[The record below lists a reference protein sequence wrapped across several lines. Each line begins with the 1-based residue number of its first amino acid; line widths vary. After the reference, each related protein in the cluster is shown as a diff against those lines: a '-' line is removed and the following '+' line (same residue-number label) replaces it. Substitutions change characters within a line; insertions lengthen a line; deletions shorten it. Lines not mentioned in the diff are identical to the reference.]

1 MKTRKLLSIIL
12 IGTLTLPLSVFGLDK
27 TESVF
32 STHNTDGTLENITV
46 TNHIRVKTKEELLDQ
61 SDLDSIKNLN
71 GNETFIQNEKNITW
85 KAKGKDIY
93 YQGTIAKE
101 MPLDIGIKYYLD
113 DKEINI
119 KDLIGK
125 KGNVKIQLNFTN
137 KEKNTV
143 NINGKN
149 ETIYTPFVVMAGTIL
164 DSKNNSNINIK
175 NGKVVETGTKNI
187 VAGIASPGLFES
199 LNMDNKMDKIEI
211 SYTTSHFTLNNIY
224 IIATPKVIEE
234 SDIKGFEKI
243 ELLAENINR
252 LQSNMDA
259 IENGSLKLKNGIEEL
274 DNGVGSLKNGMDQ
287 LHNGVNKINESM
299 PNENDNIKNEQ
310 TLNYLKNQNTTTINK
325 ISEANK
331 QLLIQKE
338 EVENKITEVKA
349 KKEYVNSK
357 IEQVKSNLTKATQ
370 VYNDY
375 NVKLEQVNSG
385 IVEINSKIS
394 LCDEETKKIL
404 ENKLNELTTQK
415 QNLEI
420 VVPLLKNQMDA
431 VNGTLEA
438 LDGTLNSLE
447 GTLSLL
453 EQTKTSLDIN
463 IESNNNLSKLVYGNN
478 QVVDSS
484 INTIGSMRKLTSAM
498 NELSVASNK
507 IKIGTSDIKNGTEK
521 LSAGSNE
528 LTEGIS
534 KFNKEGINKLSIYSG
549 KINYYKNKLEA
560 LIDLSRNY
568 KGFSSDNASE
578 TIFISK
584 IKSAK

>member
-1 MKTRKLLSIIL
+1 MKTKKILSTVL

-85 KAKGKDIY
+85 KAKGEDIY
-93 YQGTIAKE
+93 YQGTINKT
-101 MPLDIGIKYYLD
+101 MPLDIGIKYFLD

-125 KGNVKIQLNFTN
+125 KGNVKIQINFTN

-211 SYTTSHFTLNNIY
+211 NYTTSHFTLNNIY

-234 SDIKGFEKI
+234 SDIKGFDKI
-243 ELLAENINR
+243 ELLTENINR

-338 EVENKITEVKA
+338 EVENKINEVKT

-357 IEQVKSNLTKATQ
+357 IEQVKSNLNKATQ
-370 VYNDY
+370 AYNDY

-394 LCDEETKKIL
+394 LCEEETKKLL

-438 LDGTLNSLE
+438 LEGTLNSLE

>member
-1 MKTRKLLSIIL
+1 MKTKKILSIIL

-61 SDLDSIKNLN
+61 SDLDNIKNLN